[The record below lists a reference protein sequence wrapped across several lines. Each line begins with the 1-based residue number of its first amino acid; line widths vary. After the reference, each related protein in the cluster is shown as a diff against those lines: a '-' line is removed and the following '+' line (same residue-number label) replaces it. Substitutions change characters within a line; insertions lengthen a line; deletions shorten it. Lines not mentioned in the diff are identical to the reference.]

1 MSLSI
6 TPELMEQYRSE
17 VEGDSTS
24 CLAMNACFKSDPLEM
39 CMCRCRVMATSH
51 VFTHKV
57 ENEGRPVTNQ
67 KSSGRCWIFAVLNV
81 MRLPF
86 VKHYNL
92 EEFEFSQAYL
102 FYMDKIERCNYFLN
116 KMVECAKR
124 GEEVEGRLVS
134 FLLHDPIP
142 DGGQWDMLVNLIGRY
157 GVMPK
162 KSFPESYSAEN
173 SMRMNRILQSKLRE
187 YTKELRAVVSKD
199 GDDSSVVSTLSRQMK
214 EIHRIISICL
224 GIPPETFTWE
234 YYDKS
239 KTYHK
244 IGPITPLDFYNEY
257 VKPVYNVE
265 DKVCL
270 VTDPR
275 PNNSY
280 GHAYTVDCLGNMFG
294 GRPTIY
300 NNQPVEMLMNLASE
314 SIKNGE
320 AVWFGCEVA
329 KRFAGKL
336 GIQDLDIHNYK
347 SVFGVEVNLGLS
359 KAERLLY
366 GESLMTH
373 AMVFTATTLNES
385 GTPEKWR
392 VENSWGEDRGE
403 KGYLIMTS
411 EWFKE
416 FVFEI
421 VVDKKY
427 VPEEVLAV
435 FSEEP
440 VVLPAWDPMGAL
452 ARDERPQ
459 QLQF

>member
-1 MSLSI
+1 
-6 TPELMEQYRSE
+6 MEQYRSE
-17 VEGDSTS
+17 VQSEPSS

-39 CMCRCRVMATSH
+39 CMCRCKVMATSH

-57 ENEGRPVTNQ
+57 ESEGRPVTNQ
-67 KSSGRCWIFAVLNV
+67 KSSGRCWIFAALNV

-86 VKHYNL
+86 IKQYNL

-102 FYMDKIERCNYFLN
+102 FYMDKLERCNYFLN

-134 FLLHDPIP
+134 FLLHDPIV
-142 DGGQWDMLVNLIGRY
+142 DGGQWDMFVNLIARY

-162 KSFPESYSAEN
+162 KYFPESYSAEN

-187 YTKELRAVVSKD
+187 YTRELRAVVSKD
-199 GDDSSVVSTLSRQMK
+199 GDDSSVVSTLTRQMK
-214 EIHRIISICL
+214 EIYRIVSICL

-244 IGPITPLDFYNEY
+244 IGPITPLEFYNEY

-275 PNNSY
+275 PNNAY
-280 GHAYTVDCLGNMFG
+280 GHAYTVDCLGNMVG
-294 GRPTIY
+294 GRSTIY
-300 NNQPVEMLMNLASE
+300 NNQPVEMLMNLTSE

-336 GIQDLDIHNYK
+336 GIQDLEIHNYK
-347 SVFGVEVNLGLS
+347 SAFGVEVNLGLS
-359 KAERLLY
+359 KADRLLY

-403 KGYLIMTS
+403 KGYLLMTS
-411 EWFKE
+411 EWFRE
-416 FVFEI
+416 FVFEA

-435 FSEEP
+435 FNQEP
-440 VVLPAWDPMGAL
+440 IVLPAWDPMGAL
-452 ARDERPQ
+452 ARDVRS

>member
-1 MSLSI
+1 
-6 TPELMEQYRSE
+6 MEQYRSE
-17 VEGDSTS
+17 VQSEPSS

-39 CMCRCRVMATSH
+39 CMCRCKVMATSH

-57 ENEGRPVTNQ
+57 ESEGRPVTNQ
-67 KSSGRCWIFAVLNV
+67 KSSGRCWIFAALNV

-86 VKHYNL
+86 IKQYNL

-102 FYMDKIERCNYFLN
+102 FYMDKLERCNYFLN

-134 FLLHDPIP
+134 FLLHDPIV
-142 DGGQWDMLVNLIGRY
+142 DGGQWDMFVNLIARY

-162 KSFPESYSAEN
+162 KYFPESYSAEN

-187 YTKELRAVVSKD
+187 YTRELRAVVSKD
-199 GDDSSVVSTLSRQMK
+199 GDDSSVVSTLTRQMK
-214 EIHRIISICL
+214 EIYRIVSICL

-244 IGPITPLDFYNEY
+244 IGPITPLEFYNEY

-275 PNNSY
+275 PNNAY
-280 GHAYTVDCLGNMFG
+280 GHAYTVDCLGNMVG
-294 GRPTIY
+294 GRSTIY
-300 NNQPVEMLMNLASE
+300 NNQPVELLMNLTSE

-336 GIQDLDIHNYK
+336 GIQDLEIHNYK
-347 SVFGVEVNLGLS
+347 SAFGVEVNLGLS
-359 KAERLLY
+359 KADRLLY

-403 KGYLIMTS
+403 KGYLLMTS
-411 EWFKE
+411 EWFRE
-416 FVFEI
+416 FVFEA

-435 FSEEP
+435 FNQEP
-440 VVLPAWDPMGAL
+440 IVLPAWDPMGAL
-452 ARDERPQ
+452 ARDVRS

>member
-1 MSLSI
+1 MSLTI
-6 TPELMEQYRSE
+6 TPELVEQYRNE
-17 VEGDSTS
+17 VQNEPSS

-39 CMCRCRVMATSH
+39 CMCRCKVMATSH

-57 ENEGRPVTNQ
+57 ESEGRPVTNQ
-67 KSSGRCWIFAVLNV
+67 KSSGRCWIFAALNV

-86 VKHYNL
+86 MKQYNL

-142 DGGQWDMLVNLIGRY
+142 DGGQWDMLVNLVSRY

-162 KSFPESYSAEN
+162 KCFPESYSAEN
-173 SMRMNRILQSKLRE
+173 SMRLNRILQSKLRE
-187 YTKELRAVVSKD
+187 YTKELRTVISKD
-199 GDDSSVVSTLSRQMK
+199 GDDSSVVSTLTRQMK
-214 EIHRIISICL
+214 EIYRIVSICL

-244 IGPITPLDFYNEY
+244 IGPVTPLEFYNEY

-275 PNNSY
+275 PNNAY
-280 GHAYTVDCLGNMFG
+280 GHAYTVDCLGNMVG

-300 NNQPVEMLMNLASE
+300 NNQPVEILMNLTSE

-336 GIQDLDIHNYK
+336 GIQDLQIHDYK
-347 SVFGVEVNLGLS
+347 SAFGVELNLGLS
-359 KAERLLY
+359 KADRLLY

-403 KGYLIMTS
+403 KGYLIMSS
-411 EWFKE
+411 EWFRE
-416 FVFEI
+416 FVFET

-435 FSEEP
+435 FSQEP
-440 VVLPAWDPMGAL
+440 IVLPAWDPMGAL
-452 ARDERPQ
+452 ARDV
-459 QLQF
+459 LF

>member
-1 MSLSI
+1 MALTI
-6 TPELMEQYRSE
+6 TSELMDQYRTEVQSE
-17 VEGDSTS
+17 PSS

-39 CMCRCRVMATSH
+39 CMCRCKVMATSH

-57 ENEGRPVTNQ
+57 ESEGRPVTNQ
-67 KSSGRCWIFAVLNV
+67 KSSGRCWIFAALNV
-81 MRLPF
+81 IRLPF
-86 VKHYNL
+86 IKQYNL

-102 FYMDKIERCNYFLN
+102 FYMDKLERCNYFLN

-134 FLLHDPIP
+134 FLLHDPIL
-142 DGGQWDMLVNLIGRY
+142 DGGQWDMLVNLITRY

-162 KSFPESYSAEN
+162 KYFPESYSAEN

-187 YTKELRAVVSKD
+187 YTRELRAVVSKD
-199 GDDSSVVSTLSRQMK
+199 GDDSSVVSTLTRQMK
-214 EIHRIISICL
+214 EIYRIVSICL

-244 IGPITPLDFYNEY
+244 IGPITPLEFYNEY

-275 PNNSY
+275 PNNAY
-280 GHAYTVDCLGNMFG
+280 GHAYTVDCLGNMVG
-294 GRPTIY
+294 GRSTIY
-300 NNQPVEMLMNLASE
+300 NNQPVEMLMNLTSE

-336 GIQDLDIHNYK
+336 GIQDLEIHNYK
-347 SVFGVEVNLGLS
+347 SAFGVEVNLGLS
-359 KAERLLY
+359 KADRLLY

-403 KGYLIMTS
+403 KGYLLMTS
-411 EWFKE
+411 EWFRE

-435 FSEEP
+435 FNQEP
-440 VVLPAWDPMGAL
+440 IVLPAWDPMGAL
-452 ARDERPQ
+452 ARDVRS

>member
-1 MSLSI
+1 
-6 TPELMEQYRSE
+6 
-17 VEGDSTS
+17 
-24 CLAMNACFKSDPLEM
+24 MNACFKSDPLEM
-39 CMCRCRVMATSH
+39 CMCRCKVMATSH
-51 VFTHKV
+51 MFTHKV
-57 ENEGRPVTNQ
+57 ESEGRPITNQ
-67 KSSGRCWIFAVLNV
+67 KSSGRCWIFAALNV

-86 VKHYNL
+86 IKQYNL
-92 EEFEFSQAYL
+92 EEFEFSQSYL

-142 DGGQWDMLVNLIGRY
+142 DGGQWDMIINLVKRY
-157 GVMPK
+157 GLMPK
-162 KSFPESYSAEN
+162 KCFPESYSAEN

-187 YTKELRAVVSKD
+187 YTRELRTVISKD
-199 GDDSSVVSTLSRQMK
+199 GEESSVVSTLTRQMK
-214 EIHRIISICL
+214 EIYRIVSICL

-239 KTYHK
+239 KAYHK
-244 IGPITPLDFYNEY
+244 IGPVTPLEFYNEY

-275 PNNSY
+275 PNNAY
-280 GHAYTVDCLGNMFG
+280 GHAYTVDCLGNMVG

-300 NNQPVEMLMNLASE
+300 NNQPVETLMNITSE

-336 GIQDLDIHNYK
+336 GIQDLEIHDYK
-347 SVFGVEVNLGLS
+347 SAFGVEVNLGLT
-359 KAERLLY
+359 KADRLLY

-373 AMVFTATTLNES
+373 AMAFTATTINVS
-385 GTPEKWR
+385 IPA
-392 VENSWGEDRGE
+392 
-403 KGYLIMTS
+403 
-411 EWFKE
+411 F
-416 FVFEI
+416 
-421 VVDKKY
+421 
-427 VPEEVLAV
+427 
-435 FSEEP
+435 
-440 VVLPAWDPMGAL
+440 PAWRLKADFNIVTL
-452 ARDERPQ
+452 H
-459 QLQF
+459 LCLIYVLCLLYT

>member
-1 MSLSI
+1 MALTI
-6 TPELMEQYRSE
+6 TPELMDQYRTEVQSE
-17 VEGDSTS
+17 PSS

-39 CMCRCRVMATSH
+39 CMCRCKVMATSH

-57 ENEGRPVTNQ
+57 ESEGRPVTNQ
-67 KSSGRCWIFAVLNV
+67 KSSGRCWIFAALNV

-86 VKHYNL
+86 IKQYNL

-102 FYMDKIERCNYFLN
+102 FYMDKLERCNYFLN

-124 GEEVEGRLVS
+124 GEEVEGRLLS
-134 FLLHDPIP
+134 FLLHDPIV
-142 DGGQWDMLVNLIGRY
+142 DGGQWDMFVNLITRY

-162 KSFPESYSAEN
+162 KYFPESYSAEN

-187 YTKELRAVVSKD
+187 YTRELRAVVSKD
-199 GDDSSVVSTLSRQMK
+199 GDESTVVSTLTRQMK
-214 EIHRIISICL
+214 EIYRIVSICL

-244 IGPITPLDFYNEY
+244 IGPITPLEFYNEY

-275 PNNSY
+275 PNNAY
-280 GHAYTVDCLGNMFG
+280 GHAYTVDCLGNMVG
-294 GRPTIY
+294 GRSTIY
-300 NNQPVEMLMNLASE
+300 NNQPVEMLMNLTSE

-336 GIQDLDIHNYK
+336 GIQDLEVHNYK

-359 KAERLLY
+359 KADRLLY

-385 GTPEKWR
+385 GSPEKWR

-403 KGYLIMTS
+403 KGYLLMTS
-411 EWFKE
+411 EWFRE
-416 FVFEI
+416 FVFET

-435 FSEEP
+435 FNQEP
-440 VVLPAWDPMGAL
+440 IVLPAWDPMGAL
-452 ARDERPQ
+452 ARDVRS

>member
-1 MSLSI
+1 MALTI
-6 TPELMEQYRSE
+6 TSELMDQYRTEVQSE
-17 VEGDSTS
+17 PSS

-39 CMCRCRVMATSH
+39 CMCRCKVMATSH

-57 ENEGRPVTNQ
+57 ESEGRPVTNQ
-67 KSSGRCWIFAVLNV
+67 KSSGRCWIFAALNV
-81 MRLPF
+81 IRLPF
-86 VKHYNL
+86 IKQYNL

-102 FYMDKIERCNYFLN
+102 FYMDKLERCNYFLN

-134 FLLHDPIP
+134 FLLHDPIL
-142 DGGQWDMLVNLIGRY
+142 DGGQWDMLVNLITRY

-162 KSFPESYSAEN
+162 KYFPESYSAEN

-187 YTKELRAVVSKD
+187 YTRELRAVVSKD
-199 GDDSSVVSTLSRQMK
+199 GDDSSVVSTLTRQMK
-214 EIHRIISICL
+214 EIYRIVSICL

-244 IGPITPLDFYNEY
+244 IGPITPLEFYNEY

-275 PNNSY
+275 PNNAY
-280 GHAYTVDCLGNMFG
+280 GHAYTVDCLGNMVG
-294 GRPTIY
+294 GRSTIY
-300 NNQPVEMLMNLASE
+300 NNQPVEMLMNLTSE

-336 GIQDLDIHNYK
+336 GIQDLEIHNYK
-347 SVFGVEVNLGLS
+347 SAFGVEVNLGLS
-359 KAERLLY
+359 KADRLLY

-403 KGYLIMTS
+403 KGYLLMTS
-411 EWFKE
+411 EWFRE
-416 FVFEI
+416 FVFET

-435 FSEEP
+435 FNQEP
-440 VVLPAWDPMGAL
+440 IVLPAWDPMGAL
-452 ARDERPQ
+452 ARDVRS

>member
-142 DGGQWDMLVNLIGRY
+142 DGGQWDMLVNLISRY